1 VDLFLAHPISLYHDF
16 NLWRLTKGQATTARA
31 GFLLCNLLIP
41 PQRGQAKPLCK
52 VGGFTIAIAD

>member
-1 VDLFLAHPISLYHDF
+1 MAIDEGTDYHCPS
-16 NLWRLTKGQATTARA
+16 WI
-31 GFLLCNLLIP
+31 FLLCNLLIP